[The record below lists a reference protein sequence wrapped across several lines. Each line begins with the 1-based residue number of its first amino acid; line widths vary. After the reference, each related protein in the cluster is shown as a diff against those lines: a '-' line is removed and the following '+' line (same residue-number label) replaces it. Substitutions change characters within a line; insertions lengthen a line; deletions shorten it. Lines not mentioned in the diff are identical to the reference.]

1 MAGNK
6 SSLDKYFYRVVK
18 KTEQVFAMN
27 FKDVIVKILLFLL
40 NRNSN
45 YRHESIGK
53 IEWSNIMQWIWIGK
67 LKGSGR

>member
-53 IEWSNIMQWIWIGK
+53 IE
-67 LKGSGR
+67 